1 MIAAQVQ
8 RASLLQASRRSDKD
22 PLQECS
28 TNNAEGDEAVPVSGS
43 KALKLGWQIACLCL
57 LGVFLPALVTS
68 LGYAL
73 TDALGPGPGF
83 FPFWLSLIGAV
94 LSAAILAQVT
104 LAGTGLDKTDQDIE
118 LSLVPERRVALQAI
132 GVLIALTAAAAL
144 FEPLGYRLTMLPFIV
159 GLLLIL
165 GARSPIA
172 ILLTALAGSF
182 GVFHVFYHWLKVP
195 LPIGEFGL

>member
-1 MIAAQVQ
+1 M
-8 RASLLQASRRSDKD
+8 
-22 PLQECS
+22 P
-28 TNNAEGDEAVPVSGS
+28 TSGS
-43 KALKLGWQIACLCL
+43 RAGKLGWQIACLCL

-68 LGYAL
+68 LGYSL

-94 LSAAILAQVT
+94 LSAVMLAQVT
-104 LAGTGLDKTDQDIE
+104 LARTDDAIAI
-118 LSLVPERRVALQAI
+118 SVAPDRQAALRAV
-132 GVLIALTAAAAL
+132 GVLIALTTAAAL

-172 ILLTALAGSF
+172 ISLTALAGSF

>member
-1 MIAAQVQ
+1 MPI
-8 RASLLQASRRSDKD
+8 
-22 PLQECS
+22 
-28 TNNAEGDEAVPVSGS
+28 SGS
-43 KALKLGWQIACLCL
+43 KALRLGWQVACLCL
-57 LGVFLPALVTS
+57 LAIFLPALVTS
-68 LGYAL
+68 LGYSL

-94 LSAAILAQVT
+94 LSAAMLAQVT
-104 LAGTGLDKTDQDIE
+104 LAGTDESIA
-118 LSLVPERRVALQAI
+118 SLAPDRHVALQAI

-144 FEPLGYRLTMLPFIV
+144 FEPLGYRLTMLPFIA
-159 GLLLIL
+159 GLLLVL

-172 ILLTALAGSF
+172 IALTALAGSF

>member
-1 MIAAQVQ
+1 MPI
-8 RASLLQASRRSDKD
+8 
-22 PLQECS
+22 
-28 TNNAEGDEAVPVSGS
+28 SGS
-43 KALKLGWQIACLCL
+43 EAFKWGWQIACLCL
-57 LGVFLPALVTS
+57 LCVFLPALVTS
-68 LGYAL
+68 LGYSL

-83 FPFWLSLIGAV
+83 FPFWLSLTGAV
-94 LSAAILAQVT
+94 LSAVMLAQVT
-104 LAGTGLDKTDQDIE
+104 IAKADEGID
-118 LSLVPERRVALQAI
+118 LSLAADRRVALQAI

-165 GARSPIA
+165 GARSQIA

>member
-1 MIAAQVQ
+1 M
-8 RASLLQASRRSDKD
+8 
-22 PLQECS
+22 P
-28 TNNAEGDEAVPVSGS
+28 TSGS
-43 KALKLGWQIACLCL
+43 RAGKLGWQIACLCL

-68 LGYAL
+68 LGYSL

-94 LSAAILAQVT
+94 LSAVMLAQVT
-104 LAGTGLDKTDQDIE
+104 LARTDDAIAI
-118 LSLVPERRVALQAI
+118 SVAPDRQAALRAV

-144 FEPLGYRLTMLPFIV
+144 FEPLGYRLTMLPFIA

-172 ILLTALAGSF
+172 ISLTALAGSF